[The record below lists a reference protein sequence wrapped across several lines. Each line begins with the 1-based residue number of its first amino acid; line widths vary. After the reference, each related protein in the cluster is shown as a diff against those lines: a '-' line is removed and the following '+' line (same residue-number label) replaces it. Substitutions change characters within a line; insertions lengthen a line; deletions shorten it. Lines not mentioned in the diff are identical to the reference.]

1 MTDNNYYYKYLK
13 YKIKYLKMK
22 KLIGSAKRKRESIFD
37 ETFSSWTEEDDTNIS
52 LDDLPEDLELTGKNI
67 EQWIINKSF
76 NKESVDRLVKLS
88 YTAPHDIENEIDE
101 FKIQTKDGKQI
112 NRNISI
118 KTTTTNSINC
128 ADAVI
133 FLSEYIKLIL
143 IEKKKFDMII
153 IKINKSNIK
162 DVKYLRINLNEA
174 HNNNLF
180 SGVSP
185 EYLNEYLNELI
196 EIKTKIREMN
206 KNSEYSLNEE
216 EIRNLVNDV
225 KKRYNFLYF
234 TLSFKKPNYCKNRLA
249 RLQIIFKLATFLKS
263 VDEDKRNEVIRD
275 SGRYFT
281 IVTNFKKPKV
291 NECRKTGIK
300 PETLKF

>member
-1 MTDNNYYYKYLK
+1 MNNNNYYYKYLK

-22 KLIGSAKRKRESIFD
+22 KLIGSAKRKRENIFD

-52 LDDLPEDLELTGKNI
+52 LDDLPEDLKLTGKNI
-67 EQWIINKSF
+67 EQWIINESF
-76 NKESVDRLVKLS
+76 NKESVDKLVKLS
-88 YTAPHDIENEIDE
+88 HTAPHDIENEIDE

-118 KTTTTNSINC
+118 KTTTTNSVNC

-180 SGVSP
+180 SGVSL

-206 KNSEYSLNEE
+206 NNFEYSLNEE
-216 EIRNLVNDV
+216 QIRNLVNNV
-225 KKRYNFLYF
+225 KERYNFLYF
-234 TLSFKKPNYCKNRLA
+234 TLSFKKPNKDKNRPA

-291 NECRKTGIK
+291 NEYTDITPKT
-300 PETLKF
+300 LDLYS